1 MLAAHLKQILSD
13 KALVSNQTGHSVT
26 LKEAGVM
33 EVEITK
39 IGSDA
44 VVINLNKFG
53 SFSGIKDGECKQVC
67 DYMLVFPPGQ
77 EDRVIFVELK
87 KTVKLKKTLY
97 TKEIK
102 PFDQLRRSLPILKY
116 LDAVCK
122 IHFPASEKDHRK
134 ISIRYVL
141 IAERIN
147 ARFDKQPLR
156 PDRTLLPEKYEDI
169 EVTRFVSKR
178 IRFERLWSQ

>member
-1 MLAAHLKQILSD
+1 MLAARLKQILADRS
-13 KALVSNQTGHSVT
+13 LVSNQTGHSVI
-26 LKEAGVM
+26 LKETGVM
-33 EVEITK
+33 KVEITK

-53 SFSGIKDGECKQVC
+53 SFSGVKDGECKRVC
-67 DYMLVFPPGQ
+67 DYILVFPTRQ

-87 KTVKLKKTLY
+87 KTLSTNRPRPL
-97 TKEIK
+97 
-102 PFDQLRRSLPILKY
+102 DQLRRSLPILKY

-122 IHFPASEKDHRK
+122 IHFSASEKDHRK

-156 PDRTLLPEKYEDI
+156 PDRTLPPEKYEDI